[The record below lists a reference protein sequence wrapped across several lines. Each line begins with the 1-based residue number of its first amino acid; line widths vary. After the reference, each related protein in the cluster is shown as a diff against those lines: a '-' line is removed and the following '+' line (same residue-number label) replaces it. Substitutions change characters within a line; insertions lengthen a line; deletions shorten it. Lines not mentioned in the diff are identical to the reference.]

1 MTVTVFTPSYN
12 RAHTIF
18 RVYKS
23 LMAQT
28 VKDFEWIIVD
38 DGSMDDTALIVKQWE
53 NEGNLNIRF
62 IQQTNRGKFTT
73 LLETIERAEGEWFLI
88 ADSDDEFEPNTIEVF
103 MNTYNLLPDDVKPT
117 IAGISCLVKDS
128 VTREVVGGEFPIPK
142 GENYLLSDVN
152 EISFKF
158 GIRGEKWGILKT
170 DVLREF
176 AKKLP
181 DTEGSHYISEN
192 ILWVSIATKYK
203 TVYLNEPLRIY
214 FQGISD
220 TLSSR
225 NIAGRYPLGAWISER
240 VILPCIFKYYWHQ
253 PKIITLSAVKLNY
266 AAIAA
271 GKTMRQTIAG
281 FSFMLIVFM
290 FITKPLGH
298 LAFLRFPKQN

>member
-158 GIRGEKWGILKT
+158 GIRG
-170 DVLREF
+170 
-176 AKKLP
+176 
-181 DTEGSHYISEN
+181 
-192 ILWVSIATKYK
+192 
-203 TVYLNEPLRIY
+203 
-214 FQGISD
+214 
-220 TLSSR
+220 
-225 NIAGRYPLGAWISER
+225 
-240 VILPCIFKYYWHQ
+240 
-253 PKIITLSAVKLNY
+253 
-266 AAIAA
+266 
-271 GKTMRQTIAG
+271 
-281 FSFMLIVFM
+281 
-290 FITKPLGH
+290 
-298 LAFLRFPKQN
+298 